1 MTIAHD
7 SFENGV
13 RQLTLASW
21 QQFHE
26 TVPTFSAKRGYVWRG
41 QKCDESSGWSLRS
54 SFDRAVTIKGKDRAV
69 ELQAHLDRFKDRMN
83 SLFPNVLPPDD
94 AAIWALGQ
102 HYGLKT
108 PLLDWSV
115 CPYIAAYFAFSE
127 SNDPAD
133 AHDTHRYIYGLNRS
147 VERLLTKQK
156 KAAAL
161 ISTDRSVPF
170 IGELRDPSP
179 RFSAQKGIFT
189 KAFQGHDLN
198 KYVETYARKRPNEQ
212 LIIKIRVP
220 TSERSE
226 FLQQLHRMRIDNTT
240 LLLDLREAV
249 DYCNAQ
255 L

>member
-1 MTIAHD
+1 MTMVD
-7 SFENGV
+7 DFFNNGV
-13 RQLTLASW
+13 RQITLASW
-21 QQFHE
+21 QHFHQ
-26 TVPTFSAKRGYVWRG
+26 TIPTLMAKRGYVWRG
-41 QKCDESSGWSLRS
+41 QKYDESSNWYLQS
-54 SFDRAVTIKGKDRAV
+54 SFDRAVTTREGNRAAT
-69 ELQAHLDRFKDRMN
+69 LQAHLDRFKDRMN
-83 SLFPNVLPPDD
+83 LLFPNILPPDD
-94 AAIWALGQ
+94 ADIWALGQ

-127 SNDPAD
+127 HNDPAD
-133 AHDTHRYIYGLNRS
+133 KRDTHRYIYGLNRS
-147 VERLLTKQK
+147 IERLLTKQK
-156 KAAAL
+156 NAAAL

-170 IGELRDPSP
+170 IDQLRHPTP

-189 KAFQGHDLN
+189 KAFQGHDIN
-198 KYVETYARKRPNEQ
+198 KYVETFERKRPNEQ
-212 LIIKIRVP
+212 LIIKMKIP

-226 FLQQLHRMRIDNTT
+226 FLRQLHLMKIDNTT

>member
-1 MTIAHD
+1 MD
-7 SFENGV
+7 DFFDNGV
-13 RQLTLASW
+13 RQLTLGSW

-26 TVPTFSAKRGYVWRG
+26 TIPTLRAKRGYVWRG
-41 QKCDESSGWSLRS
+41 QKRDESSDWYLRS
-54 SFDRAVTIKGKDRAV
+54 SFDRAVTANGKDRVAK
-69 ELQAHLDRFKDRMN
+69 LQAHLDRFKDRMKL
-83 SLFPNVLPPDD
+83 LFPNILPPDD

-108 PLLDWSV
+108 PLLDWSA

-127 SNDPAD
+127 HDNPAD
-133 AHDTHRYIYGLNRS
+133 KNDTHRYIYGLNRS
-147 VERLLTKQK
+147 IERLMTKEK

-170 IGELRDPSP
+170 ISELRDPSP

-189 KAFQGHDLN
+189 KAFQGRDIN
-198 KYVETYARKRPNEQ
+198 KYVETFAQKRPNEQ
-212 LIIKIRVP
+212 LIVKIRIP
-220 TSERSE
+220 TGERSE
-226 FLQQLHRMRIDNTT
+226 FLRELHLMRIDHTT